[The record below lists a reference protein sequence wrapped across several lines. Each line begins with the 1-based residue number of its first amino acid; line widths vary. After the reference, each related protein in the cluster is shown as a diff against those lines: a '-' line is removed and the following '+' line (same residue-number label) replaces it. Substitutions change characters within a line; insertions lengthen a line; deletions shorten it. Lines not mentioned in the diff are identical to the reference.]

1 MVAELEAGSC
11 FGDSEIVRYLCAC
24 APSVGTFALLMAW
37 RCAPRASASRRLGDR
52 IVQHVALTARAP
64 LECDTMPYPLGHC
77 GMALDRTSLRSCC
90 SRLCRAGRCALPFS
104 ADAIERLYAFVC
116 VASRMLLFACFPRV
130 ALQVHG
136 RLTYMSSATSTTDC
150 TLLRI
155 SRATF
160 TENLSSHLL
169 DVLRLYCSQVPRQ
182 LLRPCRPSLP
192 AGCACELLRHF
203 TAARCRQRLL
213 RCEPE
218 RDAR

>member
-1 MVAELEAGSC
+1 M
-11 FGDSEIVRYLCAC
+11 R
-24 APSVGTFALLMAW
+24 
-37 RCAPRASASRRLGDR
+37 RRLGDR
-52 IVQHVALTARAP
+52 TACRTHCACP
-64 LECDTMPYPLGHC
+64 AGWDTMPYPMGHC
-77 GMALDRTSLRSCC
+77 GMALDRTSLRCC
-90 SRLCRAGRCALPFS
+90 CARLRRAGRCALPFS
-104 ADAIERLYAFVC
+104 ADAIERLYESCALHRARC
-116 VASRMLLFACFPRV
+116 MLPFCMPHVLLHARAAV
-130 ALQVHG
+130 QVHG
-136 RLTYMSSATSTTDC
+136 RLTYMSTATSTTDC

-169 DVLRLYCSQVPRQ
+169 DVLRVYCSQVPRQ
-182 LLRPCRPSLP
+182 LLRPCRPSLL

>member
-1 MVAELEAGSC
+1 MRRRV
-11 FGDSEIVRYLCAC
+11 GDSEIVSYSMSHSLGVRR
-24 APSVGTFALLMAW
+24 W
-37 RCAPRASASRRLGDR
+37 SAIPCR
-52 IVQHVALTARAP
+52 
-64 LECDTMPYPLGHC
+64 YPLGHC

-136 RLTYMSSATSTTDC
+136 QLTYMSSATSTTDC

-169 DVLRLYCSQVPRQ
+169 DVLRVYCSQVPRHCCAPP
-182 LLRPCRPSLP
+182 LTARG
-192 AGCACELLRHF
+192 GCACELLRHF
-203 TAARCRQRLL
+203 TAARCPQRLL

>member
-1 MVAELEAGSC
+1 MRRRV
-11 FGDSEIVRYLCAC
+11 GDSEIVSY
-24 APSVGTFALLMAW
+24 SM
-37 RCAPRASASRRLGDR
+37 S
-52 IVQHVALTARAP
+52 H
-64 LECDTMPYPLGHC
+64 
-77 GMALDRTSLRSCC
+77 SLRVRRWSAIP
-90 SRLCRAGRCALPFS
+90 CRTPWDTAAWHWTALARGAAAGRCALPFS

-136 RLTYMSSATSTTDC
+136 RLTYCSSATSTTDC

-169 DVLRLYCSQVPRQ
+169 DVLRVYCSQVPRHCCAPP
-182 LLRPCRPSLP
+182 LTARG
-192 AGCACELLRHF
+192 GCACELLRHF
-203 TAARCRQRLL
+203 TAARCPQRLL